1 MWLIMYSMDAKGS
14 FNNFVLN
21 ELNDSSSSDDDE
33 YFYFEAA
40 KIAVD
45 TLIYEPIHRGFII

>member
-1 MWLIMYSMDAKGS
+1 MYSMDAKGS

-45 TLIYEPIHRGFII
+45 TLIYEPIHHRGFII